1 MTYVDAIHNKQTD
14 EILIVE
20 RINGQRVYNTLPAKH
35 VFYYED
41 PRGTYKT
48 MWGIP
53 CAKYE
58 TTDNKKFRKDLSS
71 MQSLGK
77 RIHEHDINPIFRCL
91 SENYLTLP
99 TPELNIGFFDIEVDF
114 DPLRGYAPTHDPF
127 APITAISLHLSSTKR
142 LITLVLKPELP
153 QTDKDYLTWEAAENI
168 VNQFDDTILC
178 NDEEELLKLFLDAIE
193 DADVLSGWNS
203 TGFDIPYVVNRIERI
218 LGKDYARKMCL
229 WDQRPKKRKYIKFK
243 KEQETY
249 DLIGRVHLDYLE
261 LFQKHS
267 SAELHSYK
275 LDHVGEVIV
284 GENKTPYEGSL
295 DALYKRDFKTFIE
308 YNRQDTLLL
317 VKIDAKCRYIELAN
331 QLAHTNSVLLQTTM
345 GSVALIEQAIV
356 NETWSKGMQVMSR
369 PERDEYVPYDPG
381 GFSNP
386 DEDSDDD
393 EDDDEDESNS
403 AVGAYVADPKKGMH
417 KMIGC
422 VDINSLYPSALR
434 ALNMGPETLVGQ
446 IRLDRTDQLIA
457 QRMTAQTAGKR
468 KKKGSATDAWHGLF
482 ATIEYSLMNEEAS
495 DRLTVDF
502 VDGETA
508 TVSGKDLKAYI
519 FESGK
524 PYVVTAN
531 GTIFRTDV
539 KAIIPGLLERWYAE
553 RKQMQAEKSKAGKIM
568 KGVEISPEIEA
579 ALGESTGA
587 SCSDPTKEYDVRKLD
602 ELVKAEDVEGL
613 KAFMVENDLSV
624 VKHKI
629 KADPARVAYFETRF
643 AFWDQRQLA
652 RKILLN
658 SLYGAL
664 LNEGC
669 RFYDKRIGQSVTLSG
684 RSISKHMNSKVNE
697 CITGEY
703 QYDGAAIVYADTD
716 SSYFSA
722 YDTIKADPDMADMA
736 DVKDSMLEL
745 YKNIGDIVNESFPI
759 YMNEAFNTGIER
771 GSIIAAGLELV
782 ANTGMFIKK
791 KRYAVLKF
799 WDEDTG
805 RLDIDGKPGKIKAM
819 GLDLKRADTPKFM
832 QDFLS
837 KILLEILT
845 GVDQNLILEEIKEFR
860 NEFRKME
867 PWEQGTPKK
876 VNGLTGYQEKMDA
889 YDLQMVKNTYTIKSM
904 DKVKKDPVPGH
915 VRASINWNRL
925 KKAQA
930 DHYSSDITDGGKV
943 IVCKLLNNPMKL
955 TSVAY
960 PYDQRHLPEWFK
972 KLPFDTE
979 LMEETIIDKKIN
991 NLIGVLK
998 WDLSKT
1004 REDTTFNDLFD
1015 FI

>member
-1 MTYVDAIHNKQTD
+1 MSYVDAIHSRQND
-14 EILIVE
+14 EIHIVE

-41 PRGTYKT
+41 PRGRYKT
-48 MWGIP
+48 MWGEP
-53 CAKYE
+53 CTKYE
-58 TTDNKKFRKDLSS
+58 TNDSKKFQKELRAF
-71 MQSLGK
+71 QGLGK
-77 RIHEHDINPIFRCL
+77 KIHEHDINPIFRCL
-91 SENYLTLP
+91 SENYLTAP

-127 APITAISLHLSSTKR
+127 APITAISVHLSSTRK
-142 LITLVLKPELP
+142 LVTFVLKPELP
-153 QTDKDYLTWEAAENI
+153 QTDKDYLTWEAAEDI
-168 VNQFDDTILC
+168 VNQFDDTYLC
-178 NDEEELLKLFLDAIE
+178 NDEEELLKMFLDSIE

-203 TGFDIPYVVNRIERI
+203 TGFDIPYVVNRIERV
-218 LGKDYARKMCL
+218 LGKDYTKQMCL
-229 WDQRPKKRKYIKFK
+229 WGMRPKKRKYVKFK

-249 DLIGRVHLDYLE
+249 DLVGRVHLDYLE

-284 GENKTPYEGSL
+284 GENKTPYEGTL

-356 NETWSKGMQVMSR
+356 NETWEKGMQVMSR
-369 PERDEYVPYDPG
+369 PERDFNSPYDSG
-381 GFSNP
+381 SFVH
-386 DEDSDDD
+386 DD
-393 EDDDEDESNS
+393 DDDEDEDDEDDNNN

-446 IRLDRTDQLIA
+446 IRSDRTDQLIA
-457 QRMTAQTAGKR
+457 SRMAASIQG
-468 KKKGSATDAWHGLF
+468 KKKAKGSKTDAWHGLF
-482 ATIEYSLMNEEAS
+482 ASIEYSLMQEKAP

-502 VDGETA
+502 EGGDTA
-508 TVSGKDLKAYI
+508 TVSGKDLYTYI
-519 FESGK
+519 FESDK
-524 PYVVTAN
+524 AYAVSAN

-553 RKQMQAEKSKAGKIM
+553 RKTMQKEKLKFEDLY
-568 KGVEISPEIEA
+568 KGIELPEECRA
-579 ALGESTGA
+579 ALGGMQSQPA
-587 SCSDPTKEYDVRKLD
+587 SDPTVEYDFAQLK
-602 ELVKAEDVEGL
+602 EIAEHADIDAL
-613 KAFMVENDLSV
+613 RDFMVANNMRV
-624 VKHKI
+624 VKGWI
-629 KADPARVAYFETRF
+629 KASEEQTAHYDTQR

-669 RFYDKRIGQSVTLSG
+669 RFYDKRIGQSVTLTG
-684 RSISKHMNSKVNE
+684 RSIAKHMNSKVNE

-703 QYDGAAIVYADTD
+703 KYDGEGIVYADTD

-722 YDTIKADPDMADMA
+722 YNVMKNDPETAVLADD
-736 DVKDSMLEL
+736 KDSMLDL
-745 YKNIGDIVNESFPI
+745 YLSIGDTVNESFPY
-759 YMNEAFNTGIER
+759 YMNDAFNTGMER
-771 GSIIAAGLELV
+771 GKIIAAGLELV
-782 ANTGMFIKK
+782 SLTGLFIKK

-799 WDEDTG
+799 WDESSG
-805 RLDIDGKPGKIKAM
+805 RLDIEKAGKIKAM

-837 KILLEILT
+837 KILMDILT
-845 GVDQNLILEEIKEFR
+845 GVEESDILNQIKEFR
-860 NEFRKME
+860 NDFRKME
-867 PWEQGTPKK
+867 PWDQGTPKK
-876 VNGLTGYQEKMDA
+876 VNGLTGHQERMDA
-889 YDLQMVKNTYTIKSM
+889 YDMRMERNVFANRSM
-904 DKVKKDPVPGH
+904 EKEKKDPVPGH

-925 KKAQA
+925 KKVNN
-930 DHYSSDITDGGKV
+930 DNYSSDITDGGKV
-943 IVCKLLNNPMKL
+943 IVCKLLPNPMKL

-979 LMEETIIDKKIN
+979 TMEETIIDKKVN

-998 WDLSKT
+998 WDLKAT
-1004 REDTTFNDLFD
+1004 REDTTFNDLFS
-1015 FI
+1015 F

>member
-1 MTYVDAIHNKQTD
+1 MAYVDAIHNKQTD
-14 EILIVE
+14 EIFVVE

-41 PRGTYKT
+41 PRGRYKT
-48 MWGIP
+48 MWGEP
-53 CAKYE
+53 CTKYE
-58 TTDNKKFRKDLSS
+58 TTDSKKFRKDLAD
-71 MQSLGK
+71 MQRLGK
-77 RIHEHDINPIFRCL
+77 KIHEQDINPIFRCL
-91 SENYLTLP
+91 SENYLNAP

-127 APITAISLHLSSTKR
+127 SPITAISLHLSSTRK

-153 QTDKDYLTWEAAENI
+153 VDDKDYLTWEAAEDI
-168 VNQFDDTILC
+168 VNQFDDTYLC
-178 NDEEELLKLFLDAIE
+178 NDEEELLKMFLDIID

-203 TGFDIPYVVNRIERI
+203 TGFDIPYVVNRVERV
-218 LGKDYARKMCL
+218 LGKDYAKKMCL
-229 WDQRPKKRKYIKFK
+229 WGVRPKKRKYIKFK

-249 DLIGRVHLDYLE
+249 DLVGRIHLDYLE
-261 LFQKHS
+261 LVQKHS

-284 GENKTPYEGSL
+284 GENKTPYEGTL
-295 DALYKRDFKTFIE
+295 DTLYKRDFKTFIE

-331 QLAHTNSVLLQTTM
+331 QLAHTNSVLLPTTM

-356 NETWSKGMQVMSR
+356 NETWSLGMQVMSR
-369 PERDEYVPYDPG
+369 PEREFQTEYSPG
-381 GFSNP
+381 GFVHD
-386 DEDSDDD
+386 DEEEDD
-393 EDDDEDESNS
+393 EDDDGDNN

-446 IRLDRTDQLIA
+446 IRSDRTDQLIA
-457 QRMTAQTAGKR
+457 QRMAASIAGK
-468 KKKGSATDAWHGLF
+468 KKAKGSKTDAWHGLF
-482 ATIEYSLMNEEAS
+482 ASLEYSLMQEKAS

-502 VDGETA
+502 EDGETA
-508 TVSGKDLKAYI
+508 TVSGKDLYTYI
-519 FESGK
+519 FESDK
-524 PYVVTAN
+524 AYAVSAN

-553 RKQMQAEKSKAGKIM
+553 RKQMQKKQLHFEALY
-568 KGVEISPEIEA
+568 KGVEVPQNMQAEIGVITPRPTNDIQSEYDHATLVELIEA
-579 ALGESTGA
+579 NDA
-587 SCSDPTKEYDVRKLD
+587 SAVREFL
-602 ELVKAEDVEGL
+602 
-613 KAFMVENDLSV
+613 VENNMVIVKGWAKSV
-624 VKHKI
+624 PQVNEWH
-629 KADPARVAYFETRF
+629 DSQR
-643 AFWDQRQLA
+643 AFWGQRQLA

-669 RFYDKRIGQSVTLSG
+669 RFYDKRIGQSVTLTG
-684 RSISKHMNSKVNE
+684 RSIAKHMNSKVNE
-697 CITGEY
+697 CITGLY
-703 QYDGAAIVYADTD
+703 QYDGEGIVYADTD

-722 YDTIKADPDMADMA
+722 YNMMRADEATRAMAD
-736 DVKDSMLEL
+736 DKDAMLAL
-745 YKNIGDIVNESFPI
+745 YLSIGDTVNESFPY
-759 YMNEAFNTGIER
+759 YMHEAFNTGMER
-771 GSIIAAGLELV
+771 GKIIAAGLELV
-782 ANTGMFIKK
+782 ANTGIFIKK

-799 WDEDTG
+799 WDESSG
-805 RLDIDGKPGKIKAM
+805 RLDIEKPGKVKAM

-837 KILLEILT
+837 KILMDILT
-845 GVDQNLILEEIKEFR
+845 GVEEDNILEQIKNFR
-860 NEFRKME
+860 NDFRKMD

-876 VNGLTGYQEKMDA
+876 VNGLTGHQERMDA
-889 YDLQMVKNTYTIKSM
+889 YDASVVASVNKIRSM
-904 DKVKKDPVPGH
+904 EKEKKDTVPGH

-925 KKAQA
+925 KKAMNDA
-930 DHYSSDITDGGKV
+930 YSSDITDGGKV
-943 IVCKLLNNPMKL
+943 IVCKLLANNMKIN
-955 TSVAY
+955 SIAY

-979 LMEETIIDKKIN
+979 LMEETIIDKKVN

-1004 REDTTFNDLFD
+1004 REDTTFNDLFS
-1015 FI
+1015 F

>member
-1 MTYVDAIHNKQTD
+1 MTYVDAIHSKQND
-14 EILIVE
+14 EIHIVE
-20 RINGQRVYNTLPAKH
+20 RINGQRVFNVLPAKH

-41 PRGTYKT
+41 PRGRHKT
-48 MWGIP
+48 MWGDP
-53 CAKYE
+53 CTKYE
-58 TTDNKKFRKDLSS
+58 TTDSKKFRKDLAD
-71 MQSLGK
+71 MQRLGRK
-77 RIHEHDINPIFRCL
+77 IHEHDINPIFRCL

-127 APITAISLHLSSTKR
+127 APITAISLHLSSTKK

-153 QTDKDYLTWEAAENI
+153 QTDKDYLTWEAAESI
-168 VNQFDDTILC
+168 VNQFDDTYLC
-178 NDEEELLKLFLDAIE
+178 NDEEELLKMFLDIIE

-203 TGFDIPYVVNRIERI
+203 TGFDIPYVVNRVERI
-218 LGKDYARKMCL
+218 LGKDYAKKMCL
-229 WDQRPKKRKYIKFK
+229 WGQRPKKRKYVKFK

-249 DLIGRVHLDYLE
+249 DLVGRVHLDYLE

-356 NETWSKGMQVMSR
+356 NETWEKGMQVMSR
-369 PERDEYVPYDPG
+369 PEREGDSPYDPG
-381 GFSNP
+381 SFIHDDEE
-386 DEDSDDD
+386 DEDEDD
-393 EDDDEDESNS
+393 EDDGNN

-417 KMIGC
+417 RMIGC

-446 IRLDRTDQLIA
+446 IRSDRTDQLIA
-457 QRMTAQTAGKR
+457 SRMAASVAGK
-468 KKKGSATDAWHGLF
+468 KKAKGSKTDAWHGLF
-482 ATIEYSLMNEEAS
+482 ATIEFDLMQQKAP

-502 VDGETA
+502 EAGETA
-508 TVSGKDLKAYI
+508 TVSGKDLYKYI
-519 FESGK
+519 FESDK
-524 PYVVTAN
+524 AYAVSAN

-553 RKQMQAEKSKAGKIM
+553 RRQMQKEKSKFADLL
-568 KGVEISPEIEA
+568 KGVEISPEIEE
-579 ALGESTGA
+579 ALAGYAGTPP
-587 SCSDPTKEYDVRKLD
+587 SDITSEYDVSKLK
-602 ELVKAEDVEGL
+602 ELVQAEDTSAIKE
-613 KAFMVENDLSV
+613 FMAANNLVIS
-624 VKHKI
+624 KHRI
-629 KADPARVAYFETRF
+629 KANEEQTAYYQSRF
-643 AFWDQRQLA
+643 GFWDQRQLA

-669 RFYDKRIGQSVTLSG
+669 RFYDKRIGQSVTLTG
-684 RSISKHMNSKVNE
+684 RSIAKHMNSKVNE
-697 CITGEY
+697 CITGIY
-703 QYDGAAIVYADTD
+703 QYDGEGIVYADTD

-722 YDTIKADPDMADMA
+722 YNMLKSDKETAPLADD
-736 DVKDSMLEL
+736 KDQMLAL
-745 YKNIGDIVNESFPI
+745 YLNIGDMVNESFP
-759 YMNEAFNTGIER
+759 YFMTDAFNTGMER
-771 GSIIAAGLELV
+771 GAIIAAGLELV
-782 ANTGMFIKK
+782 AETGMFIKK

-799 WDEDTG
+799 WDEDNK
-805 RLDIDGKPGKIKAM
+805 RLDLDGKPGKIKAM

-837 KILLEILT
+837 KILMDILT
-845 GVDQNLILEEIKEFR
+845 GGTEDSIIGQIREFR

-876 VNGLTGYQEKMDA
+876 VNGLTSHQERMDA
-889 YDLQMVKNTYTIKSM
+889 YDMRMGGDNIYKTRSVEKE
-904 DKVKKDPVPGH
+904 KKDTVPGH

-925 KKAQA
+925 KKAM
-930 DHYSSDITDGGKV
+930 DDNYSTDITDGSKV
-943 IVCKLLNNPMKL
+943 IVCKLLPNPMKIN
-955 TSVAY
+955 SVAY

-972 KLPFDTE
+972 ALPFDTE
-979 LMEETIIDKKIN
+979 LMEETIIDKKVN

-998 WDLSKT
+998 WDLKAT
-1004 REDTTFNDLFD
+1004 REDTTFNDLFT
-1015 FI
+1015 F

>member
-1 MTYVDAIHNKQTD
+1 MTYVDAIHNKNTD
-14 EILIVE
+14 EIQVVE
-20 RINGQRVYNTLPAKH
+20 RINGQRIYNNLPAKY

-53 CAKYE
+53 CTKYE
-58 TTDNKKFRKDLSS
+58 TTDSKKFRKDLQA
-71 MQSLGK
+71 MQGLGK

-99 TPELNIGFFDIEVDF
+99 TPDLNIGFFDIEVDF
-114 DPLRGYAPTHDPF
+114 DPQRGYAPTHDPF

-153 QTDKDYLTWEAAENI
+153 QTDKDYLTWEAAEDI

-203 TGFDIPYVVNRIERI
+203 TGFDIPYVVNRIERV
-218 LGKDYARKMCL
+218 LGKDYSKMMCL
-229 WDQRPKKRKYIKFK
+229 WGQRPKKRKYIKFK

-249 DLIGRVHLDYLE
+249 DLVGRVHLDYLE

-284 GENKTPYEGSL
+284 GENKTPYEGTL

-356 NETWSKGMQVMSR
+356 NETWSLGMQVMSR
-369 PERDEYVPYDPG
+369 PERAEFAAYDPG
-381 GFSNP
+381 AFVNDDEENEE
-386 DEDSDDD
+386 DED
-393 EDDDEDESNS
+393 EESNS

-417 KMIGC
+417 RMIGC

-446 IRLDRTDQLIA
+446 IRSDRTDQLIA
-457 QRMTAQTAGKR
+457 QRVAAQLAGK
-468 KKKGSATDAWHGLF
+468 KKAKGSMTDAWHGLF
-482 ATIEYSLMNEEAS
+482 ATLEYSLMSEKAP

-502 VDGETA
+502 VDGDTA
-508 TVSGKDLKAYI
+508 TVSGKDLHAYI
-519 FESGK
+519 FDSGK

-531 GTIFRTDV
+531 GTIFRTDT

-553 RKQMQAEKSKAGKIM
+553 RKQMQKKQLSFEDLYKGLELTPEMEAEIGPITERHTTN
-568 KGVEISPEIEA
+568 VQF
-579 ALGESTGA
+579 
-587 SCSDPTKEYDVRKLD
+587 EYDYATLKALIAAGDSSAVREFIVENNLIIKKHF
-602 ELVKAEDVEGL
+602 VKAPD
-613 KAFMVENDLSV
+613 
-624 VKHKI
+624 
-629 KADPARVAYFETRF
+629 ETTAWYDTQR
-643 AFWDQRQLA
+643 AFWGQRQLA

-684 RSISKHMNSKVNE
+684 RSIAKHMNSKVNE

-703 QYDGAAIVYADTD
+703 RYDGNGIVYADTD

-722 YDTIKADPDMADMA
+722 YSTIKADPEMADMA
-736 DVKDSMLEL
+736 DSKDAMLEL
-745 YKNIGDIVNESFPI
+745 YLNIGDIVNESFPI
-759 YMNEAFNTGIER
+759 YMNEAFNTGLER
-771 GSIIAAGLELV
+771 GQIIAAGLELV
-782 ANTGMFIKK
+782 AETGMFIKK

-799 WDEDTG
+799 WDETSK
-805 RLDIDGKPGKIKAM
+805 RLDLDGKPGKIKAM

-845 GVDQNLILEEIKEFR
+845 GVGEDDILNEIKEFR

-876 VNGLTGYQEKMDA
+876 VNGLTGHQERMDTFDINLNKEA
-889 YDLQMVKNTYTIKSM
+889 FNRRGTEKI
-904 DKVKKDPVPGH
+904 KKDPVPGH

-925 KKAQA
+925 KKANA
-930 DHYSSDITDGGKV
+930 DNYSSDITDGGKV
-943 IVCKLLNNPMKL
+943 IVCKLLPNPMKL

-979 LMEETIIDKKIN
+979 LMEETIIDKKVN
-991 NLIGVLK
+991 NLISVLK
-998 WDLSKT
+998 WDLNKT
-1004 REDTTFNDLFD
+1004 REDNTFNDLFS
-1015 FI
+1015 FV